1 MVKYSRQ
8 WLGLITSLVL
18 MLWGCGGSD
27 PHVVRGSQSP
37 GLDEAAYSTGLDRH
51 DLQQLMHENFKA
63 LWSSP
68 VVTRWQSEGRSGK
81 KPSIAVLPLR
91 NETSE
96 HIDST
101 LDALISDVETELINS
116 NIFRVVSMENQKM
129 LMDEIR
135 AQQADGFNQN
145 EVAKWGNQMGVRY
158 IVTGKVFTADE
169 RAAESRR
176 VQYFMFLQ
184 VLSVET
190 GEILFQNKSDLTK
203 AIVS

>member
-1 MVKYSRQ
+1 MFNKVSA
-8 WLGLITSLVL
+8 LLAASTLL
-18 MLWGCGGSD
+18 LCACGGS

-37 GLDEAAYSTGLDRH
+37 GLDDAAYSTGLDRH

-68 VVTRWQSEGRSGK
+68 VVTRWQEEGRAGK
-81 KPSIAVLPLR
+81 RPTIAATPIR

-101 LDALISDVETELINS
+101 LNALISDVETELVNS
-116 NIFRVVSMENQKM
+116 NLFRVVSLENQQD
-129 LMDEIR
+129 LLNEIR
-135 AQQADGFNQN
+135 AQQSDGFDQA
-145 EVAKWGNQMGVRY
+145 EAAAWGRQLGVRY
-158 IVTGKVFTADE
+158 IMTGKVFTTDE

-176 VQYFMFLQ
+176 VQYYMFMQ
-184 VLSVET
+184 VMSVET
-190 GEILFQNKSDLTK
+190 GEIMFQNKSELTK